1 MTTAPRNGE
10 PSTQNTSPPWARPP
24 APGAFSRLT
33 AGQCEQLHEATLR
46 VLARTGLVMED
57 PEAQELMRRA
67 GAEVD
72 GARVRLGERIGAR
85 LVEWA
90 LSVVPKSVT
99 LYDREGL
106 PAMKLEG
113 RNTYF
118 GPGSDC
124 IYCWDHRTASRRRA
138 VLQDVVDTARLVDAL
153 PNYDFT
159 MSLFTPSDVTPQV
172 MDRHQMEA
180 MLNNCAKPIVYVT
193 MNDPQAH
200 LDVTRMA
207 EAVAGGAGALEA
219 KPFLACYKNTLLPL
233 HHNAEALR
241 TLIDLSRRGLPCIYS
256 PVSTAGTM
264 TPMTVLGSL
273 VVVHAGV
280 LAGLVLS
287 QLVRE
292 GAPFIAIGWAGESHH
307 MRHMR
312 DMFAQPDHRA
322 IYASLLHWYGLPMWT
337 LGGITEAKLP
347 DQQAAAE
354 AALTI
359 MADAVAGGH
368 MIHDIGFMESS
379 FTGSLTQLALCDD
392 VIGWVKSFLAPVEI
406 TEEELALDVI
416 DEVGPS
422 GTYLAHPHTRR
433 HARERWEPR
442 VFDRASWGTWTKA
455 GGGAQ
460 VGAAAGTAG
469 GEAGGVAGDKLQGS
483 AGGEARGKDATAR
496 AAEVVD
502 EILAA
507 PVANPLPPDVAAA
520 VHAVVEEAERR
531 VGAG

>member
-1 MTTAPRNGE
+1 MTTTRRSGAL
-10 PSTQNTSPPWARPP
+10 P
-24 APGAFSRLT
+24 AEGAFSRLT

-46 VLARTGLVMED
+46 VLSRTGLVMEE
-57 PEAQELMRRA
+57 PEAQALMRKA
-67 GAEVD
+67 GADVD
-72 GARVRLGERIGAR
+72 GARVRIGAD

-153 PNYDFT
+153 PNYDFA
-159 MSLFTPSDVTPQV
+159 MSLFTPSDVTPQA
-172 MDRHQMEA
+172 MDRHQMAA

-200 LDVTRMA
+200 LDITRMA

-233 HHNAEALR
+233 HHNSEALR

-264 TPMTVLGSL
+264 TPMTVLGS
-273 VVVHAGV
+273 VVIVHAGV

-292 GAPFIAIGWAGESHH
+292 AAPFIAIGWSGESHD
-307 MRHMR
+307 MRHLR

-337 LGGITEAKLP
+337 LGGVTESKLP

-416 DEVGPS
+416 DAVGPS
-422 GTYLAHPHTRR
+422 GTYLAHKHTRR
-433 HARERWEPR
+433 HARDRWQPR
-442 VFDRASWGTWTKA
+442 VFDRASWGAWNKA
-455 GGGAQ
+455 GC
-460 VGAAAGTAG
+460 
-469 GEAGGVAGDKLQGS
+469 
-483 AGGEARGKDATAR
+483 KDATTR

-502 EILAA
+502 EILAG
-507 PVANPLPPDVAAA
+507 PIVNPLPPDVAAA

-531 VGAG
+531 VTSGG